1 MSSTWDQ
8 MSHRDQLAAMHYDF
22 YKSVHGVRPRWI
34 DYDNCT
40 EQELEIMLEQ
50 LSAESAVQE
59 AAERKA
65 QAKAID
71 EFELRVA
78 TLVASGAKSRDQAI
92 TWIRQSENA
101 EFEDNDYVCFLL
113 GLPYGYFEKE
123 AA

>member
-1 MSSTWDQ
+1 MVRNYKHEYEAYQ
-8 MSHRDQLAAMHYDF
+8 GKPDQLKKRAARNKARRQM
-22 YKSVHGVRPRWI
+22 
-34 DYDNCT
+34 
-40 EQELEIMLEQ
+40 
-50 LSAESAVQE
+50 
-59 AAERKA
+59 EREGQGA
-65 QAKAID
+65 TAKAID

-78 TLVASGAKSRDQAI
+78 TLLASGAKSRDQAI